1 MKYVKDPTYYPPL
14 EEKINVFTHA
24 LGLFLSIIALVL
36 LIVKAS
42 IYGTVWHIVSFSIYG
57 VSLIVLYAASTFFH
71 NSKDLKIRKR
81 LNIFDHASI
90 YILIAGTYT
99 PFTLVTLNGTIGWV
113 LFGITWGIALI
124 GVILK
129 LFFTGKFDKISTVA
143 YVLMGWII
151 IFAYNPLLNN
161 FSSDGIVWLVL
172 GGIAYTIG
180 AILYSIKRLR
190 FNHAIF
196 HVFVLLGSFCHFI
209 SIYFYV

>member
-14 EEKINVFTHA
+14 EEKINVLTHA

-42 IYGTVWHIVSFSIYG
+42 LSGTVWHIVSFSIYG
-57 VSLIVLYAASTFFH
+57 TSLIILYTASTFFH
-71 NSKDLKIRKR
+71 NSKDLNIRKR

-99 PFTLVTLNGTIGWV
+99 PFTLVILNGTIGWL
-113 LFGITWGIALI
+113 LFGITWGIALT

-129 LFFTGKFDKISTVA
+129 LFYTGKYDKVSTIA

-151 IFAYNPLLNN
+151 VFAFKPLLDS
-161 FSSDGIVWLVL
+161 FSLEGIVWLGL
-172 GGIAYTIG
+172 GGISYTIG
-180 AILYSIKRLR
+180 AIFYSINKLR

-196 HVFVLLGSFCHFI
+196 HIFVLIGSFCHFI